1 MLNINTNLSSLIV
14 QNSLKQSTN
23 RLNTAIER
31 LTTGFKI
38 NHAKDNAANYN
49 IATNMTTQIGSL
61 DVAEDNTSMG
71 LDILTTASDNLSLIQ
86 ERVQRL
92 RDLQEQA
99 CNGTYGEQALLAINA
114 ECNSLVDEINRLY
127 LTTEYNGINLF
138 LETTTNADGD
148 AEILQEVYADSGT
161 TFEELGITSSSF
173 SVYDKNDNILATY
186 DIEGEDT
193 LDDFFATLETHN
205 FNPTIVSG
213 KISVK
218 STDNSYI
225 AGALADELGITTELE
240 SYVASTSQTSSAPVT
255 YNSVSTS
262 TTEQTVTVTTTTST
276 TQTQTINVTTT
287 SEHTTTE
294 TIIVTTTQENTTTE
308 TITVYTTVGVAKS
321 SSSNIT
327 YKTTS
332 ESVQGTAIKDYSKVI
347 NNENIIRVY
356 GVFGGEATVS
366 PTACPTIT
374 DLLSLA
380 QSALGTSCEISG
392 MASMVE
398 IVSSTGGTV
407 VFETESGSTLS
418 AFDISNGMEYITTI
432 VTTTQ
437 TATSTTKLSTIGV
450 SSTQYITIQNNG
462 TQTVITCKSSDTIGS
477 VTAKLTSAGLT
488 ASFSSGKVSISASET
503 SYILGISSTL
513 ASKLKLS
520 GDYSSIKTTSTEVTT
535 TSYTTTTEEVTNTT
549 TVFVTTTS
557 EQTQTQ
563 TLWTTTTSSET
574 RTTTTYTTTTETAT
588 VDTSFADMGMKSGVN
603 IGVVINGNRT
613 NINLSKDSSINDL
626 ISTLQATGLN
636 ANYSANK
643 LTIEGTGDSY
653 VSSSSLTNLFKLGTV
668 NKTSAERNV
677 NTKSDAQIYTK
688 NLLDELG
695 PIYAPGSLTLQVG
708 VNADSNSQ
716 VSVTTAFS
724 LVGYNDFRGIGVDG
738 NNYLQQLDDTLEIL
752 NNRQVELGAVQNRL
766 ISALNEIT
774 VQRENLISSRSTLRD
789 ADIADISSEYIRQQ
803 ILQQASATLL
813 STANQSP
820 SIALQLI

>member
-1 MLNINTNLSSLIV
+1 
-14 QNSLKQSTN
+14 
-23 RLNTAIER
+23 
-31 LTTGFKI
+31 
-38 NHAKDNAANYN
+38 
-49 IATNMTTQIGSL
+49 
-61 DVAEDNTSMG
+61 
-71 LDILTTASDNLSLIQ
+71 
-86 ERVQRL
+86 
-92 RDLQEQA
+92 
-99 CNGTYGEQALLAINA
+99 INA

-138 LETTTNADGD
+138 LETTTNASGD

-173 SVYDKNDNILATY
+173 SVYDINDNVLATY

-276 TQTQTINVTTT
+276 TQTQTVQVVTTDTQT
-287 SEHTTTE
+287 S
-294 TIIVTTTQENTTTE
+294 TE
-308 TITVYTTVGVAKS
+308 TITVTTTSAQTSTETIYTTTTSEQTVTETYYVTTTTPNTVTETIEVQSTVGIAKS
-321 SSSNIT
+321 SNSKIT
-327 YKTTS
+327 YETTTVQTSYSVDLSATINIVVTEIYEYSAVTGKGERADITHVITSSEGFCVTIQDLLNLVRDKALNPYDTTTDIVFGTS
-332 ESVQGTAIKDYSKVI
+332 ENAIRISSMHLRLCWFDIAYIDSGGVVYP
-347 NNENIIRVY
+347 NNDND
-356 GVFGGEATVS
+356 GN
-366 PTACPTIT
+366 
-374 DLLSLA
+374 
-380 QSALGTSCEISG
+380 
-392 MASMVE
+392 
-398 IVSSTGGTV
+398 V
-407 VFETESGSTLS
+407 VFSATIAEES
-418 AFDISNGMEYITTI
+418 I
-432 VTTTQ
+432 VTLPSTQ

-450 SSTQYITIQNNG
+450 SSTQYITVQNNG

-488 ASFSSGKVSISASET
+488 ASFSSGKISIAASET
-503 SYILGISSTL
+503 SYISGISSTL

-520 GDYSSIKTTSTEVTT
+520 GSYSSVKTTETETTSTIYVTT
-535 TSYTTTTEEVTNTT
+535 TSEETRTDTILVTTTNETTNTT
-549 TVFVTTTS
+549 TVYVTTTSEETRTNTIFVTTTS
-557 EQTQTQ
+557 NQTQTQ

-603 IGVVINGNRT
+603 IGIVIDGNRT
-613 NINLSKDSSINDL
+613 NINLSKDSSISDL
-626 ISTLQATGLN
+626 ISTLQANGLN
-636 ANYSANK
+636 ASYSANK

-653 VSSSSLTNLFKLGTV
+653 VSSSSLTNLFKLGTI

-716 VSVTTAFS
+716 VGVTTAFS

-738 NNYLQQLDDTLEIL
+738 NNYLAQLDATLEIL
-752 NNRQVELGAVQNRL
+752 NNRQVELGAMQNRL
-766 ISALNEIT
+766 ISALDEIT

-813 STANQSP
+813 ATANQSAG
-820 SIALQLI
+820 IALQLI